1 MRANVY
7 PGWPAFYG
15 QAKSFG
21 VVFGPPLRGK
31 TVMIQAVEV
40 ELKRFCTGSQS
51 WETRAEVSAFPRLAQ
66 EFTQGELFCRV
77 EGSTD
82 ARGTMQLHVR
92 VEGASTLCC
101 QRCLG
106 DLPHRLAIDHTVVVA
121 RDAAEL
127 ERLEADPD
135 CDVIPL
141 ENRLDLVALVEDE
154 VLLGLPLAAMHA
166 EGECPPEGV
175 RFF

>member
-1 MRANVY
+1 M
-7 PGWPAFYG
+7 
-15 QAKSFG
+15 Q
-21 VVFGPPLRGK
+21 
-31 TVMIQAVEV
+31 TVEV
-40 ELKRFCTGSQS
+40 EPKRFCTGGQS
-51 WETRAEVSAFPRLAQ
+51 WETRAAVSAFPRLAK

-77 EGSTD
+77 DGSTD
-82 ARGTMQLHVR
+82 ARGAMSLHLR
-92 VEGASTLCC
+92 VEGVPTLRC

-106 DLPHRLAIDHTVVVA
+106 DLPYTLAIDHVVMLA

-141 ENRLDLVALVEDE
+141 EHRLDLVALIEDE

-166 EGECPPEGV
+166 VGECSPGNT
-175 RFF
+175 

>member
-1 MRANVY
+1 MM
-7 PGWPAFYG
+7 
-15 QAKSFG
+15 Q
-21 VVFGPPLRGK
+21 
-31 TVMIQAVEV
+31 TVEV
-40 ELKRFCTGSQS
+40 EPKRFCAGSQS
-51 WETRAEVSAFPRLAQ
+51 WETRAAVSAFPRLAK

-77 EGSTD
+77 KGRTD
-82 ARGTMQLHVR
+82 ARGTMHLR
-92 VEGASTLCC
+92 VQIEGDVVLRC

-106 DLPHRLAIDHTVVVA
+106 DLPHTLAIDRVLMLA

-141 ENRLDLVALVEDE
+141 ENRLDLVALIEDD
-154 VLLGLPLAAMHA
+154 VLLGLPLATMHA
-166 EGECPPEGV
+166 EGECSPESA

>member
-1 MRANVY
+1 MM
-7 PGWPAFYG
+7 
-15 QAKSFG
+15 Q
-21 VVFGPPLRGK
+21 
-31 TVMIQAVEV
+31 TVEV
-40 ELKRFCTGSQS
+40 EPKRFCTGSQS
-51 WETRAEVSAFPRLAQ
+51 WETRASVSAFPRLAK

-77 EGSTD
+77 DGSVD
-82 ARGTMQLHVR
+82 ARGAMRLHVR
-92 VEGASTLCC
+92 VEGVPTLCC

-106 DLPHRLAIDHTVVVA
+106 DLAHTLAIDRVVMLA

-141 ENRLDLVALVEDE
+141 ENRLDLVALIEDE
-154 VLLGLPLAAMHA
+154 VLLGLPLAPMHA
-166 EGECPPEGV
+166 VGECPPEGT

>member
-1 MRANVY
+1 MM
-7 PGWPAFYG
+7 
-15 QAKSFG
+15 
-21 VVFGPPLRGK
+21 L
-31 TVMIQAVEV
+31 AVEV
-40 ELKRFCTGSQS
+40 EPKRFCTGSQS
-51 WETRAEVSAFPRLAQ
+51 WETRADVSAFPRLAR

-77 EGSTD
+77 AGSTD
-82 ARGTMQLHVR
+82 ARGTMRLHVR
-92 VEGASTLCC
+92 VEGVSTLRC

-106 DLPHRLAIDHTVVVA
+106 DLPHTLAIDSVVMLA

-141 ENRLDLVALVEDE
+141 ENRLDLVALIEDE

-166 EGECPPEGV
+166 EGECSHGDA